1 MPGIL
6 EGGFDVAVQLT
17 LFIQQGFCLP
27 LCYASGRPRATDGE
41 PLFADQRRYFHRIE
55 VLMEKLDGRYG
66 GALDVVVKNSWGFFT
81 LFEVIKLKIT
91 PRVPTWVIGRRKIY
105 EGVPDIK
112 ILTKAIDEEMTA

>member
-1 MPGIL
+1 
-6 EGGFDVAVQLT
+6 
-17 LFIQQGFCLP
+17 
-27 LCYASGRPRATDGE
+27 
-41 PLFADQRRYFHRIE
+41 
-55 VLMEKLDGRYG
+55 MEKLDGRYG